1 MGMVLFMIVKV
12 KQESWN
18 CRYWCIRK
26 TINNMIRLTK
36 IYAKL
41 IDKLTIEE
49 APEELSGVVGFKYD
63 AKKCIEAGYFPVK
76 FTAKS
81 GNTATYQLLNGEITQ
96 IWIDIDS
103 DLYSLRVVELIRD
116 KYSENE
122 ELAIL
127 REDSIR
133 YI

>member
-1 MGMVLFMIVKV
+1 
-12 KQESWN
+12 
-18 CRYWCIRK
+18 
-26 TINNMIRLTK
+26 MIRLTK
-36 IYAKL
+36 TYAKL

-49 APEELSGVVGFKYD
+49 APEEFNGIIGFKYD

-96 IWIDIDS
+96 IWVDIDS
-103 DLYSLRVVELIRD
+103 DLYSLRIVELIRAR
-116 KYSENE
+116 YSENE

-127 REDSIR
+127 RKTLSGIDNKSFDEYNLFCEVCKKQAKSEQLI
-133 YI
+133 